1 MRYNGNKAEKV
12 KIAYIGGGSRGW
24 AWGLMSDLAAND
36 DMSGDVY
43 LYDIDYNV
51 AKSNEI
57 IGNKFNFAEGAKS
70 KWNYFAVETID
81 EAMCGADFV
90 VISILPG
97 TFEEMRSDVHQPE
110 KYGIYQPVGDTVGPG
125 GIIRALRTVPMI
137 EEIAKAVKRN
147 CPEAWVINYTNP
159 MALCIK
165 ALYDTFPEI
174 KAFGCCH
181 EVFGTQK
188 LLARAL
194 EEICGIKGVD
204 RAEIK
209 VNVMGVNHFT
219 WLTKAEYRNIDVFD
233 VYRKLIE
240 KHNNGDVEGF
250 IDTTDKNWMN
260 KSFTSCELVKMD
272 LFTRYGIIAA
282 AGDRHLVEFCEGKWY
297 LESPERVKEM
307 GFELTKVDWRIKD
320 LNDRLARSKRLL
332 SGEEKVKIEETGE
345 EGVLQMRALLGLCDL
360 VTNVNIPN
368 VGQIPNLPM
377 GAIVETNAT
386 FRANSLVPVMAGNIP
401 DIIYPLIS
409 RICGGQEIVAR
420 ACRERNLELAFLAF
434 ANDPLVT
441 IPLDQARKLFNE
453 MVENTKEYLTMY
465 DLTTLK

>member
-1 MRYNGNKAEKV
+1 
-12 KIAYIGGGSRGW
+12 
-24 AWGLMSDLAAND
+24 
-36 DMSGDVY
+36 
-43 LYDIDYNV
+43 
-51 AKSNEI
+51 
-57 IGNKFNFAEGAKS
+57 
-70 KWNYFAVETID
+70 
-81 EAMCGADFV
+81 MCGADFV

-219 WLTKAEYRNIDVFD
+219 WLTQAEYRNIDVFD

-240 KHNNGDVEGF
+240 KHNNGDVEEF

-260 KSFTSCELVKMD
+260 KSLL
-272 LFTRYGIIAA
+272 LF
-282 AGDRHLVEFCEGKWY
+282 
-297 LESPERVKEM
+297 
-307 GFELTKVDWRIKD
+307 
-320 LNDRLARSKRLL
+320 
-332 SGEEKVKIEETGE
+332 KVKKQQ
-345 EGVLQMRALLGLCDL
+345 LMLDLLYG
-360 VTNVNIPN
+360 
-368 VGQIPNLPM
+368 
-377 GAIVETNAT
+377 
-386 FRANSLVPVMAGNIP
+386 
-401 DIIYPLIS
+401 
-409 RICGGQEIVAR
+409 
-420 ACRERNLELAFLAF
+420 
-434 ANDPLVT
+434 
-441 IPLDQARKLFNE
+441 
-453 MVENTKEYLTMY
+453 
-465 DLTTLK
+465 